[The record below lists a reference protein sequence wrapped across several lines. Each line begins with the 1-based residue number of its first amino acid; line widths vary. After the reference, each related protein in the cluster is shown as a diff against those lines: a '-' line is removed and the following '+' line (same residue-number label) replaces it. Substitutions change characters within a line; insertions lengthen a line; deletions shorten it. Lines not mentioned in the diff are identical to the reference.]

1 MKNTYAAPAVVARG
15 DVVGSTLMIKSLS
28 FEEVG
33 TTKRPAG
40 GNNLSFG
47 L

>member
-15 DVVGSTLMIKSLS
+15 DIVGSTLMIKSLS
-28 FEEVG
+28 TVEVG
-33 TTKRPAG
+33 TTKRPAAG
-40 GNNLSFG
+40 SNLSFG